1 MRFFSKLRRRS
12 DQSNLV
18 INVANNSHKCYDILC
33 NIHSL
38 QPFHLHSQKE
48 TFTMKHAYF
57 TLILVLIGSVALL
70 VSISLPSEAASF
82 SGRVVDEEGQPVE
95 GLIIA
100 LPSFPGDSPL
110 PQGHRVQVQLPRA
123 LENIF
128 PPPRPSETDA
138 TGAFSIRNIASPS
151 VSELKLFPERNSD
164 YELLSIEI
172 EGLPVY
178 LDQRQHHFGG
188 LKFAIEPE
196 ADITDAEITVR
207 LRMRI
212 RGRVLSADGTPLH
225 NARVNLMVKHRDI
238 DGRGRGSGG
247 GTRTLDADGYFVD
260 YVDDGAAYYTVT
272 VTYQGQTVESEEI
285 LLEEGQRI
293 DGLVLKLAGESAEL
307 PQPERVVV
315 APPPRVHDPARF
327 EAARKREREG
337 MWAINPDNRHA
348 YKMIRCETR
357 EEAQERAGAQGA
369 HLLTIN
375 DKSEQEWLLEVFGK
389 RENFWIGLTAV
400 SKEGKQQWDNGEP
413 ITYTNWISPQEATEI
428 TQSVQ
433 GNDANPNYVV
443 LVGMT
448 GKWQVARPGSP
459 LIRMTERA
467 ILEKE
472 NLIIGAPES
481 EEDVEKP

>member
-1 MRFFSKLRRRS
+1 
-12 DQSNLV
+12 
-18 INVANNSHKCYDILC
+18 
-33 NIHSL
+33 
-38 QPFHLHSQKE
+38 
-48 TFTMKHAYF
+48 MKHPCF

-82 SGRVVDEEGQPVE
+82 SGKVVDEAGQPVE

-128 PPPRPSETDA
+128 PPPRPSKTDA

-178 LDQRQHHFGG
+178 LDKRQHHFGG
-188 LKFAIEPE
+188 LKFAIEPD

-212 RGRVLSADGTPLH
+212 RGRVVFADGTPLR
-225 NARVNLMVKHRDI
+225 NGRVQLGVKQRHI
-238 DGRGRGSGG
+238 EGRGRGSSSGSA
-247 GTRTLDADGYFVD
+247 TLDADGYFVE
-260 YVDDGAAYYTVT
+260 YVNQAAYYTVT
-272 VTYQGQTVESEEI
+272 VTYQGQSAESEEL
-285 LLEEGQRI
+285 LLEDGQRL
-293 DGLVLKLAGESAEL
+293 DGLVLTIGGE
-307 PQPERVVV
+307 PQAPKPLERRM

-348 YKMIRCETR
+348 YKMIRCNTR
-357 EEAQERAGAQGA
+357 EDAQTQATAQDA
-369 HLLTIN
+369 HLVTIN
-375 DKSEQEWLLEVFGK
+375 DTAEQAWLLEVFGK
-389 RENFWIGLTAV
+389 QENYWIGLIKD
-400 SKEGKQQWDNGEP
+400 SEEGKQQWDNGEP
-413 ITYTNWISPQEATEI
+413 VTYTNWISPKAGAQD
-428 TQSVQ
+428 SDV
-433 GNDANPNYVV
+433 NPNYIV

-448 GKWQVARPGSP
+448 GKWQVVRPDNP
-459 LIRMTERA
+459 LGRMTKRA

-481 EEDVEKP
+481 EDDVEKP